1 MRRRALLAGSAAGLT
16 SLAGC
21 ADVFSDTDRSGS
33 TVNPQLQGEPTTGR
47 PAAVAWRANTADP
60 QAVYP
65 AGDAVVVTENNQQRF
80 RALSTDNGA
89 TLWTATFEE
98 SRRAFPGEVIV
109 VFPSFGDDTV
119 VGLDAATGEQLWE
132 VDAPGGVSTV
142 TSEFVVVGA
151 TNDTDRTAVYDRR
164 DGSRLWQ
171 TPLGERHL
179 SRTDDPVITFT
190 ARPTTDTESST
201 ENGTPMGTDTGTP
214 GETGTGTPMG
224 TDTGTPG
231 ETVVETATG
240 TATQTATETDVG
252 TATRT
257 ATETDVG
264 TTTQTPTPVTPAPT
278 SDDRPSRIQGRD
290 PTTGRLLWSVAAPFD
305 ARQATPVGPHDG
317 RLLLV
322 DDGEYL
328 LFGTTEGLIA
338 EGSLPDDLRPEFT
351 SIAGGRVYFGN
362 PGFGAVADGAARL
375 GWVDLDDGTSAVR
388 AVRGESVYPLQTGD
402 GRLLTLHWG
411 DPGYGVVRRD
421 PADGTASWSVSGV
434 PIGYRSGGLVVGTPG
449 EVRSHTSTGGVRWRA
464 DNPVGGPFGS
474 LLGDADANA
483 TGIVRDDRVVV
494 VSETGV
500 ASWDRDDGRSRTE
513 FTPLDGVETLT
524 ITTDGLLIVVFD
536 GTVTA
541 VEV

>member
-21 ADVFSDTDRSGS
+21 AGVFSDTDRSGS

-65 AGDAVVVTENNQQRF
+65 AGDAVVVTENGQRRF

-142 TSEFVVVGA
+142 TSELVVVGA

-201 ENGTPMGTDTGTP
+201 ENGTPR
-214 GETGTGTPMG
+214 E

-240 TATQTATETDVG
+240 TATQTA
-252 TATRT
+252 
-257 ATETDVG
+257 
-264 TTTQTPTPVTPAPT
+264 TPVTPAPT

-305 ARQATPVGPHDG
+305 ARQATPIGPHDG

-328 LFGTTEGLIA
+328 LFGTTEGLVA

-351 SIAGGRVYFGN
+351 SVAGGRVYFGN

-449 EVRSHTSTGGVRWRA
+449 EIRSHTSTGGVRWRA
-464 DNPVGGPFGS
+464 DNPIGGPFGS
-474 LLGDADANA
+474 LLGDADANV

>member
-21 ADVFSDTDRSGS
+21 AGVFSDTDRSGS

-60 QAVYP
+60 HVVYP
-65 AGDAVVVTENNQQRF
+65 AGDAVVVTENGQRRF

-98 SRRAFPGEVIV
+98 PQRAFSGDVIV
-109 VFPSFGDDTV
+109 VFPLFGDDTL

-142 TSEFVVVGA
+142 MSELVVVGA
-151 TNDTDRTAVYDRR
+151 TNDTGRTAVYDRR

-190 ARPTTDTESST
+190 ARPTTNTESST
-201 ENGTPMGTDTGTP
+201 ENGTPR
-214 GETGTGTPMG
+214 E

-231 ETVVETATG
+231 ETVVETVTG

-252 TATRT
+252 TATQT

-264 TTTQTPTPVTPAPT
+264 TTTQTATPVTPAPT

-322 DDGEYL
+322 DDGGYL

-338 EGSLPDDLRPEFT
+338 EGSLPDDLRPGFT
-351 SIAGGRVYFGN
+351 SVAGGRVYFGN
-362 PGFGAVADGAARL
+362 PGVGAVADRAARL

-388 AVRGESVYPLQTGD
+388 AVRGESVSPLQTGD
-402 GRLLTLHWG
+402 DRLLTLHWG

-421 PADGTASWSVSGV
+421 PADGTASWSVPGV
-434 PIGYRSGGLVVGTPG
+434 PIGYRSGGLVVGTPS
-449 EVRSHTSTGGVRWRA
+449 EIRSHTSTGGVRWRA

-474 LLGDADANA
+474 LLGDADTTA

-524 ITTDGLLIVVFD
+524 VTTDGLLVVVFD